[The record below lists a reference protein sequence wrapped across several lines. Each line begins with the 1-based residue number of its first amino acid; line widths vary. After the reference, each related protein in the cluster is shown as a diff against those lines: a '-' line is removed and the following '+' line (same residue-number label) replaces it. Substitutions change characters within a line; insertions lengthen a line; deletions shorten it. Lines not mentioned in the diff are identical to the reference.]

1 MGSHLNSQQ
10 KSIQLATIKGAFY
23 IWLEAL
29 NIKCTLETAK
39 KIDYLHCSS
48 SGFPVVGQDPIL
60 PSKQLFSSWDW
71 KRAGEQHY
79 IICHAALNIT
89 T

>member
-1 MGSHLNSQQ
+1 M
-10 KSIQLATIKGAFY
+10 
-23 IWLEAL
+23 
-29 NIKCTLETAK
+29 
-39 KIDYLHCSS
+39 DYLHWSS

-60 PSKQLFSSWDW
+60 PSKQLFYGWDW

-79 IICHAALNIT
+79 IICRAALNIT